1 MAGWRDGGALEGGY
15 WPTPSRAGAFR
26 NNTVK
31 IRRTNEANFW
41 TVNIDADGRF
51 CGKLVLRQVG
61 NFQSALVRPTVK
73 QDSRSNAR
81 GLEGF

>member
-51 CGKLVLRQVG
+51 FSKLVLRQVRK
-61 NFQSALVRPTVK
+61 FSVSAGSSDRKTRLAFEC
-73 QDSRSNAR
+73 SRS
-81 GLEGF
+81 